1 MGWAS
6 GSYLAQDIYDNIRD
20 LIPEENRMKVA
31 DTIYSQFSDEDADDW
46 DSESD
51 LLKDAKIKFEDED

>member
-1 MGWAS
+1 
-6 GSYLAQDIYDNIRD
+6 
-20 LIPEENRMKVA
+20 MKVA

-51 LLKDAKIKFEDED
+51 LLKDAKISFEDED

>member
-51 LLKDAKIKFEDED
+51 LLKDAKISFEDED